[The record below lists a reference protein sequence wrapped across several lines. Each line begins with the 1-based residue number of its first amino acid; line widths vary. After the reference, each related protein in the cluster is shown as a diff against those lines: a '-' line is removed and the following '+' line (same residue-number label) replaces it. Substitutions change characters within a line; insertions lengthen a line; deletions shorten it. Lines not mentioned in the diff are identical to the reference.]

1 MIERMK
7 TELMSVMVWQYLTLS
22 SGFKYYKNKYYVKNL
37 SFHSYNNHKIKL
49 LSLSFKIIGKQS
61 VS

>member
-7 TELMSVMVWQYLTLS
+7 TELMSLMVWQFLTLS
-22 SGFKYYKNKYYVKNL
+22 SGFKYYKNKYYAKNL

-49 LSLSFKIIGKQS
+49 SSLSFKIIGKQT